1 MNRHPEIVC
10 GDELGLFSKPVIFDN
25 YGHLK
30 RWHFLIKRAGISSQP
45 YFQERSI
52 LRNLD
57 AYSLTQSQVWEFV
70 LKSDKISELTDKLK
84 AHVLTLTG
92 KKVWAEKTPEN
103 IFTIGRFLKV
113 FPDSRVIHIVRDP
126 RDVILSLM
134 ARGRSFGRAAEK
146 WLTSVA
152 AIQNYRGDP
161 RVLEIT
167 YEDLILEREKTLA
180 RVCSHLNVEFKI
192 DFFATDAYK
201 SKNIKKTLKFNAW
214 RSEPTDDFSSKSI
227 GKYKTSDV
235 DFTDILSMS
244 LTREFASVL
253 SVEPLSLSELASGYG
268 YQLVG
273 MRSDDKKDLSR
284 SVTDKE
290 QNIILNL
297 LDVIIEK
304 NKYIQR
310 VVY

>member
-10 GDELGLFSKPVIFDN
+10 GDELGLFSKPVIFDD

-30 RWHFLIKRAGISSQP
+30 RWHFLIRRAGISSQP

-57 AYSLTQSQVWEFV
+57 AYSLTPDQVWEFV
-70 LKSDKISELTDKLK
+70 LKSDNISELTNKLK
-84 AHVLTLTG
+84 AHILTLTG

-103 IFTIGRFLKV
+103 IFTIDRFLEV
-113 FPDSRVIHIVRDP
+113 FPESRVIHLVRDP

-134 ARGRSFGRAAEK
+134 ARGRSFERAAEK

-152 AIQNYRGDP
+152 AIHNYRRDP

-167 YEDLILEREKTLA
+167 YEDLILEREKTLD
-180 RVCSHLNVEFKI
+180 RVCSHLNVEFRLE
-192 DFFATDAYK
+192 FFATNVYK

-214 RSEPTDDFSSKSI
+214 KSKPTDDFSSKSI
-227 GKYKTSDV
+227 GKYRNTDV
-235 DFTDILSMS
+235 DFTDMLSMS
-244 LTREFASVL
+244 LTREFASYLRVEQL
-253 SVEPLSLSELASGYG
+253 SFSELASGYG
-268 YQLVG
+268 YQLGG
-273 MRSDDKKDLSR
+273 MLSVDKKDLNRCVS
-284 SVTDKE
+284 DKE
-290 QNIILNL
+290 QSIILKF